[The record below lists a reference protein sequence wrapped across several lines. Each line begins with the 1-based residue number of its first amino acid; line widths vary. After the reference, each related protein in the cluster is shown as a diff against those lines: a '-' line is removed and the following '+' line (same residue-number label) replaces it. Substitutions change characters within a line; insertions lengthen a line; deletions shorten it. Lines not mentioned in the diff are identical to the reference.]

1 MHVFASS
8 GRIRNAT
15 LHLPMQTD
23 VAERFK
29 FHSPD
34 RVEELLPDGRNSI
47 KSVTCE
53 PCGEDPKRVRGTGRP
68 KSSTWCI
75 SNFFNFER
83 GASLRGSR
91 RQRSQ
96 IGIRDKS
103 TCIIYIYTYMNKN
116 VYLYI
121 HVHKRTALRTPA
133 CDVYKA
139 ARRRVLLCTGAQAVG
154 VSLHVAQA

>member
-8 GRIRNAT
+8 GRICNAT

-53 PCGEDPKRVRGTGRP
+53 PCGEDPKMGPRNRKTQKLHLVHF
-68 KSSTWCI
+68 KL
-75 SNFFNFER
+75 FQ
-83 GASLRGSR
+83 LRAR
-91 RQRSQ
+91 CFAPWLETTTLPDWDQRQKYVYNVY
-96 IGIRDKS
+96 IH
-103 TCIIYIYTYMNKN
+103 IYIYE
-116 VYLYI
+116 
-121 HVHKRTALRTPA
+121 
-133 CDVYKA
+133 
-139 ARRRVLLCTGAQAVG
+139 
-154 VSLHVAQA
+154 